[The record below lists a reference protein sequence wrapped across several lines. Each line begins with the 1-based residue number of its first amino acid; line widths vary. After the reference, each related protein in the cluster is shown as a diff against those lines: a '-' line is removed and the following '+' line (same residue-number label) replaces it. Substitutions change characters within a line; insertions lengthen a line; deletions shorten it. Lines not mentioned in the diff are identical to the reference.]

1 MRYRIQYFFSQ
12 VLQCHGDPQ
21 APRILSGRF
30 VSSLPSG
37 QGWGLV
43 TGVGS
48 KLAQLGW
55 AHGAEAI
62 PREWAE
68 RKTVWKDGGQ
78 EEI

>member
-1 MRYRIQYFFSQ
+1 MRCYIQYFFAL
-12 VLQCHGDPQ
+12 VPQCHENHW
-21 APRILSGRF
+21 APRTLIVRF

-55 AHGAEAI
+55 AHGAKAVL
-62 PREWAE
+62 REWAE
-68 RKTVWKDGGQ
+68 RKMVWKDGGQ